1 MASIDMSQF
10 HALFFEESM
19 ESLDSMEQGLL
30 SLSAENQDLDIINT
44 IFRAAHSIKGGSGTF
59 GFNDIAHFTHALETL
74 LDEARDGK
82 RLLDTHTI
90 DTLLKC
96 CDCIRNMV
104 NAHRHGTAADSN
116 EATELSQVVDR
127 ILQGNSAS
135 KISNAAAPAA
145 PSINTPNI
153 QTVPATSATTLG
165 SADDILQNDFDAMFK
180 DVAPAITPS
189 TTIETTTPT
198 LVTSGD
204 SIWHIRF
211 EPQCQI
217 LLSGNEPLRIFREL
231 ESLGNITVNVDA
243 SRLPELADIVADEC
257 YLCWDIVLEGDVS
270 KAQIDEVFEWVI
282 DECNLQIT
290 QENTPQASSSESNNA
305 VESSTVLESIPVS
318 TEASAIKPVETAPK
332 LVSQKTD
339 AAADSSG
346 SSSIRVSIEKIDDL
360 INLVGELVITQSM
373 LSELGN
379 NFDINKLEQLKTG
392 LDQLLGNTKELQESV
407 MSIRM
412 VPISF
417 AFNRFPRMIRDYAV
431 KSGKNVELTLSG
443 EQTELDKTI
452 MEQLSDPLTHLVRNA
467 IDHGIES
474 AEDRRLNGKSE
485 SGTIHLNAYHKG
497 GNIIVEISDD
507 GHGIDAKKILAKA
520 IQKGMVSADQQLTD
534 NEIYDLIFEPGFST
548 AETISDISGRGVGM
562 DVVRRNLQAIGGRVE
577 INTVVGQ
584 GTTFRIHLPLTLA
597 ILDGQLIRIGDD
609 TFIVPLVSII
619 ESLQMHSENINRVAG
634 DMTLYRLREENIP
647 IIPVYQ
653 EFGIRADNTVLER
666 GLLIV
671 VEGDGQK
678 VGLVVDD
685 LLAQQQV
692 VIKSLATNY
701 RRIEGISGATI
712 LGNGSVALILD
723 IPGFIQRA
731 TRRSRDSAKNKA
743 A

>member
-30 SLSAENQDLDIINT
+30 SLSTENQDLDIINT

-59 GFNDIAHFTHALETL
+59 GFNDIAQFTHALETL

-82 RLLDTHTI
+82 RILDTHTI

-104 NAHRHGTAADSN
+104 NAHRHGTAADVN
-116 EATELSQVVDR
+116 EANALSQIVQQ

-135 KISNAAAPAA
+135 PTSSTAAPTA
-145 PSINTPNI
+145 PSINASSI
-153 QTVPATSATTLG
+153 QTAPATAATTLG

-180 DVAPAITPS
+180 DVAPAINPS
-189 TTIETTTPT
+189 TTIEKPTPT
-198 LVTSGD
+198 LATS
-204 SIWHIRF
+204 SNSSWQIRF

-231 ESLGNITVNVDA
+231 ESLGKVTVSVDA

-257 YLCWDIVLEGDVS
+257 YLYWDIVLEGDVN
-270 KAQIDEVFEWVI
+270 KAQIDEVFEWVV

-290 QENTPQASSSESNNA
+290 QANTPQASSPESNHT
-305 VESSTVLESIPVS
+305 VENSAPSVIA
-318 TEASAIKPVETAPK
+318 EAIETPATAIKSVEAPK

-339 AAADSSG
+339 ASADSS

-431 KSGKNVELTLSG
+431 KTGKNVELTLSG

-497 GNIIVEISDD
+497 GNIIVEVSDD
-507 GHGIDAKKILAKA
+507 GHGIDAQKILAKA

-548 AETISDISGRGVGM
+548 AETVSDISGRGVGM

-577 INTVVGQ
+577 INTVVGK
-584 GTTFRIHLPLTLA
+584 GTLFRIHLPLTLA

-619 ESLQMHSENINRVAG
+619 ESLQMRSENINRVAG